1 MGRTKGVAQRREG
14 IRNSRPDLG
23 DTLLN
28 RLLRPEHHV
37 ALAVALGFVI
47 CTTAILMLRPQVVGW
62 RVGQYAPHDIVARVD
77 FAYHDPEKLNAERQT
92 ARLREPHIFKPTAE
106 DPITK
111 LRETLSVLPDHVQ
124 NLKLDQLPQPYRDVL
139 DRATLSKLQEY
150 SDKSQRSVWQGCVDS
165 FIGDLRALHLIILS
179 DAERAA
185 ETNRFIRLPEQDAV
199 RSDDT
204 YSPAMSDELRARI
217 VSATQ
222 KNFSNLLSPKVL
234 QLTLSGLTPNYSLD
248 AGQTTL
254 AQNQAAA
261 RIPDSAGDVAVR
273 ANMIFVEKGEIDQSE
288 YVQLK
293 AEHDAY
299 LASLG
304 NQIWWQRMGL
314 FATVVI
320 LTVIGSLYVAQFQ
333 PRILRNGSRALGLAS
348 LLISMLLLSQLTGLG
363 STRSYMFG
371 LAPTLLVAMIL
382 SIAYDQRF
390 AMGIAGIHALLA
402 TLALGE
408 GLDFLLI
415 QMTGVLTC
423 CFLLDDVR
431 TRSKLVEI
439 GGACAMAMIAATFA
453 SGWLDM
459 DPTGYIVKNA
469 IYSGAAGLAV
479 GFLTLGILPF
489 IERVFKITTSMTLLE
504 LADASHPLLR
514 RLSLEAPGTYN
525 HSLQVAALSEEAA
538 EAIGGNSL
546 LCRVAAYYHDVGKIN
561 KAEYFVENQGSG
573 QNRHMHLSPS
583 VSLLIIIGHVKDG
596 VELAKEY
603 ALPSAIMPF
612 IQQHHGTTLVE
623 FFYHRARKDR
633 ECTPIEQEA
642 MEHQYRYPGP
652 KPRSKEVAIVMLAD
666 ACESAC
672 RSMDEPNAARIEQ
685 LVHDLAMKRLLDGQ
699 FDQSELTM
707 RELELIERSLV
718 KSLLGLYHGR
728 IAYPSDKPAAVTQTQ
743 PFNGGQQQAKTA

>member
-1 MGRTKGVAQRREG
+1 MGRTKGVGQRREG
-14 IRNSRPDLG
+14 IRDRRPDKG
-23 DTLLN
+23 DSVLA
-28 RLLRPEHHV
+28 RLFRPEHQLSVFV
-37 ALAVALGFVI
+37 AVGFAI
-47 CTTAILMLRPQVVGW
+47 CAAAILMLRPQVVGW
-62 RVGQYAPHDIVARVD
+62 RVGQYAPHDIVARTD
-77 FAYHDPEKLNAERQT
+77 FAYHDQTKLDDERRD
-92 ARLREPHIFKPTAE
+92 ARLREPHVYTAASE
-106 DPITK
+106 DPFAK
-111 LRETLSVLPDHVQ
+111 LQAMLSVLPDRVK
-124 NLKLDQLPQPYRDVL
+124 NLKLEELQKPLSDTL
-139 DRATLSKLQEY
+139 DRAAVTKLQDFSE
-150 SDKSQRSVWQGCVDS
+150 KSQRTIWQSSVDAYTA
-165 FIGDLRALHLIILS
+165 DLRNLHLMILP
-179 DAERAA
+179 DAQRAT
-185 ETNRFIRLPEQDAV
+185 ELNRFIRTPDQDSV
-199 RSDDT
+199 RFDDT
-204 YSPAMSDELRARI
+204 LSPSMAAELRSRI
-217 VSATQ
+217 TTAAQ
-222 KNFSNLLSPKVL
+222 KNFSTLLAPKIL
-234 QLTLSGLTPNYSLD
+234 DLTVGGLTPNYEIDS
-248 AGQTTL
+248 AQTTQ

-261 RIPDSAGDVAVR
+261 RVPDSAGDTTVK
-273 ANMIFVEKGEIDQSE
+273 ANMIFVERGDIDQSE
-288 YVQLK
+288 YTQLK

-299 LASLG
+299 IASLG
-304 NQIWWQRMGL
+304 SLVIWQRVGIA
-314 FATVVI
+314 ATVSI
-320 LTVIGSLYVAQFQ
+320 LTVIGSFYIATFQ
-333 PRILRNGSRALGLAS
+333 PRILRNHSRALGLAS
-348 LLISMLLLSQLTGLG
+348 LMLSMLLLAQLTGLG

-382 SIAYDQRF
+382 AIAYDQRF
-390 AMGIAGIHALLA
+390 AMGMAGLHAILA
-402 TLALGE
+402 TFALGE
-408 GLDFLLI
+408 GLDFLMI
-415 QMTGVLTC
+415 QITGVLTC

-439 GGACAMAMIAATFA
+439 GGACAMAMIAATVA

-459 DPTGYIVKNA
+459 EPMGYIVKNS

-603 ALPSAIMPF
+603 NLPNAIMPF

-633 ECTPIEQEA
+633 DCTPIEKEA

-672 RSMDEPNAARIEQ
+672 RSMDEPNSARIET
-685 LVHDLAMKRLLDGQ
+685 LVHELAMKRLLDGQ

-728 IAYPSDKPAAVTQTQ
+728 IAYPSDKPAAVSQTQ
-743 PFNGGQQQAKTA
+743 PLLTPTVAAAG